1 MLNCVTSKNVYAQ
14 EVTDN
19 MDIQAVHGAIQDSAA
34 GAIIVNLFE
43 GAALD
48 GAAQALDAALGGAI
62 SDLVAAGDFTGKA
75 GQTAVLYPRGVLA
88 AQRVILVGLGAADAL
103 SVESI
108 RRAAAV
114 AAKKAGELQV
124 RQAVTIL
131 HDVGGLAVHEAA
143 QAVTEGTLLAL
154 YHYHG
159 QKTSDAPASLPE
171 TLTIMVPDAG
181 ELPAAESG
189 IAAGRA
195 IAAGV
200 ILARD
205 LGNLPP
211 NICTPDYM
219 AQTARKM
226 AQAARLRCDV
236 LEKAQM
242 EALKMGA
249 HLAVAQGSDTPP
261 RFIILEHNAER
272 AAELPTLVLVGKGV
286 TFDTGGYTLKTGE
299 GMVTMKNDMS
309 GAAAVI
315 GAMQAIAGLNVPL
328 HVVGLVPSADNM
340 INGHA
345 YRPQEVITASNGVTI
360 EIISTDAE
368 GRMLL
373 ADALVYAGR
382 YQPDAVVD
390 IATLTGACVVA
401 LGAGVSAGFFST
413 DDTLRDNLLAAAA
426 LTGEKAWPLPL
437 FPDYEKA
444 IESQTADIKNS
455 GGRTGGVGTS
465 ATFLRHFVSYPAWAH
480 VDMAGMAIDVPDIPY
495 VPAKGSSGYGVRLLT
510 ALAQQMAGR

>member
-1 MLNCVTSKNVYAQ
+1 MN
-14 EVTDN
+14 
-19 MDIQAVHGAIQDSAA
+19 IQAVHGAIQTSAS

-43 GAALD
+43 GQAVS
-48 GAAQALDAALGGAI
+48 GATKTVDEALGGAI
-62 SDLVAAGDFTGKA
+62 SDLIAAGDFTGKA
-75 GQTAVLYPRGVLA
+75 GQTGVLYPRGAIA
-88 AQRVILVGLGAADAL
+88 AQRVILVGLGTPDSL
-103 SVESI
+103 SLDSV

-114 AAKKAGELQV
+114 AIKKAQELQV
-124 RQAVTIL
+124 RQVATVL
-131 HDVGGLAVHEAA
+131 HGAGGLAIRDAA
-143 QAVTEGTLLAL
+143 QAIAEGSLLAL
-154 YHYHG
+154 YTYHG
-159 QKTSDAPASLPE
+159 QKTSDAPENLPE
-171 TLTIMVPDAG
+171 SLAVIVPDKG
-181 ELPAAESG
+181 DLPAAEAG
-189 IAAGRA
+189 IRDGDA
-195 IAAGV
+195 IADGV

-211 NICTPDYM
+211 NICTPEYM
-219 AQTARKM
+219 AQTARTM
-226 AQAARLRCDV
+226 AQAAGLKCDV

-272 AAELPTLVLVGKGV
+272 ASELPTLVLVGKGV
-286 TFDTGGYTLKTGE
+286 TFDTGGYSLKTGE
-299 GMVTMKNDMS
+299 GMATMKNDMS

-315 GAMQAIAGLNVPL
+315 GAMRAIAGLGVPL
-328 HVVGLVPSADNM
+328 HVVGLAPAADNM

-390 IATLTGACVVA
+390 IATLTGSCVVA
-401 LGAGVSAGFFST
+401 LGSGVAAGVFST
-413 DDTLRDNLLAAAA
+413 ADTLRDNLLAAADI
-426 LTGEKAWPLPL
+426 TGEKVWPLPL

-465 ATFLRHFVSYPAWAH
+465 AVFLQHFVDYPVWAH
-480 VDMAGMAIDVPDIPY
+480 VDMAGMAIDVPEIPY

-510 ALAQQMAGR
+510 ALAQQMAAK